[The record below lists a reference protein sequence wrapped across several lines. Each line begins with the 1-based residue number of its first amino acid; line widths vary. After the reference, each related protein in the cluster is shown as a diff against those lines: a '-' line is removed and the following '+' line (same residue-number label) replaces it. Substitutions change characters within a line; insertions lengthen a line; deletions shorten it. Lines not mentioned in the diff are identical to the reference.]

1 MAAPLLAIFVG
12 GRSTRMGRDKGLLR
26 PPGSDRTILETL
38 VEQGLAAELCPV
50 LVGQA
55 QPYESLLPGLL
66 RLDDDPRDAGPLGGL
81 NASLRRARTDG
92 RARVIAVACDMPY
105 VTANVLRHLADH
117 ASQAPVLAPRRGPDA
132 PWEPMLARYEVD
144 AVLTVLDDA
153 IAEGR
158 RSFQSLFRSLEVDAL
173 PMTKELS
180 TALRDWDTPDD
191 LPM

>member
-12 GRSTRMGRDKGLLR
+12 GGSTRMGTDKGLLR

-38 VEQGLAAELCPV
+38 VVEGLAAEVRPV

-55 QPYESLLPGLL
+55 EPYASVVPELP
-66 RLDDDPRDAGPLGGL
+66 RLDDEPRDAGPLGGL
-81 NASLRRARTDG
+81 NASLQRARRDG

-105 VTANVLRHLADH
+105 VTAEVLRALANHRSD
-117 ASQAPVLAPRRGPDA
+117 AAVVAPRRGPDA

-144 AVLTVLDDA
+144 AVLAVLDTA
-153 IAEGR
+153 IADGR
-158 RSFQSLFRSLEVDAL
+158 RSFQSLFRSLEIDAL
-173 PMTKELS
+173 PMTAELS

-191 LPM
+191 IPM